1 MALGDDLLKAV
12 GDAADSETAMEAR
25 VQAAIDALNA
35 SIAALKANPTADQTT
50 QAINMLQAEK
60 DKLTAFQANPAGPP
74 PATVAP

>member
-35 SIAALKANPTADQTT
+35 SIAALKANLID
-50 QAINMLQAEK
+50 
-60 DKLTAFQANPAGPP
+60 
-74 PATVAP
+74 